1 MLGADTDNTPNGFL
15 RLSVLFEFL
24 TSWFT
29 LSVIGRRT
37 GFVYRKMDKK

>member
-29 LSVIGRRT
+29 LSVIDRRT